1 MPYLDKEQRPE
12 LDEHINKLVD
22 ILKDMKNNDVA
33 LRLCYIIANLS
44 WKLCGFGGSG
54 KFRFDRLNTVMGAI
68 EMAKLEFNR
77 RMVEPYYRLKTKKTG
92 DLK

>member
-12 LDEHINKLVD
+12 LDEHIDKLVD
-22 ILKDMKNNDVA
+22 ILKDLSNSEVA
-33 LRLCYIIANLS
+33 LRLCYIIANLT
-44 WKLCGFGGSG
+44 WKLCGFGNSG
-54 KFRFDRLNTVMGAI
+54 KFRFDRLNTIMGAI

-77 RMVEPYYRLKTKKTG
+77 RIILPYYKLKIKKTG